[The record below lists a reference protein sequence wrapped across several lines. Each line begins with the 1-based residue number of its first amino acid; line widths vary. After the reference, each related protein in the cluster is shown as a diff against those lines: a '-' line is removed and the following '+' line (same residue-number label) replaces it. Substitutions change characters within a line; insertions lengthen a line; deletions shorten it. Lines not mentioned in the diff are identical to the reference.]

1 MSSNV
6 EVIIRTIDQSSTALG
21 QVDAKY
27 KAFSK
32 ELSGQAQ
39 AFSNI
44 QKQKAAALADEAEAV
59 GKVDAKYR
67 AFSDN
72 LSKQAQA
79 YNAVQKQKSMAL
91 AESKKAQEAA
101 TRAEQEAIRTQKANR
116 LSLTDVYSA
125 TQLAAQGLQKL
136 KQGYDFAKEG
146 AQIEFTAQKF
156 DRLAKTIGTTGDA
169 LKEKLLVAT
178 KGTMSEMD
186 AMASATDLVSLG
198 LVKTEADTVRL
209 SAVVSGLGM
218 DMNQLVLALSNQT
231 TMRFD
236 QLGVAVV
243 GFDEKVKALE
253 KTGMS
258 AQDAFTE
265 AFLQQAEEQLLK
277 VGNAADT
284 SLGQFQKMEAAT
296 KDLKVEFN
304 KFAAALIAPQLPE
317 LTEGLKQATWRVQ
330 NFTDIW
336 DEMNRL
342 RGDGFGGI
350 IMGLDDFNKLQDQAE
365 ANVRATQ
372 EAIEHATKAVEIGA
386 SRWDEMNTVL
396 ATTNTQLPLTEEQI
410 EEISDANSLFLGVLG
425 DVQSAQE
432 DYNTGM
438 AKARDELYEGK
449 IKTEEYSAKVDAL
462 AADYEEASARIVL
475 SIIEMKLAQGGWTD
489 AELAA
494 YLEIGKAQGVFTQKQ
509 VDMAKGAI
517 DMADDMV
524 SAYGDLEG
532 PLLHAGERAEDADV
546 AFGGMARAAAELGEG
561 LRKDAASGASALT
574 SALNGI
580 PTEINV
586 DVNIRVHGSLPKGI
600 MGGSSGTTLVQCF
613 VAGTLVTLSDG
624 TRKPIEQLQI
634 GDEVRS
640 YNIERRE
647 FVAGKVSK
655 IMSRDITEYLN
666 IDGVLVTEEHPFW
679 HVGRGEWVKAKAI
692 RRNDFLL
699 RDYGGT
705 KVVNFVFKVS
715 EPATVY
721 NLTVDG
727 EHNYFAGGV
736 LVHNKS
742 VDDFDSGATPHA
754 SGGMFTIPHA
764 YGNEGFMLGNGD
776 TASGGEKLAISP
788 KGQDFVDYDRLAAA
802 MPRIDYRAMARAM
815 DQVLQQ
821 RGY

>member
-350 IMGLDDFNKLQDQAE
+350 IMGLRQ
-365 ANVRATQ
+365 
-372 EAIEHATKAVEIGA
+372 
-386 SRWDEMNTVL
+386 
-396 ATTNTQLPLTEEQI
+396 
-410 EEISDANSLFLGVLG
+410 
-425 DVQSAQE
+425 
-432 DYNTGM
+432 
-438 AKARDELYEGK
+438 
-449 IKTEEYSAKVDAL
+449 
-462 AADYEEASARIVL
+462 
-475 SIIEMKLAQGGWTD
+475 
-489 AELAA
+489 
-494 YLEIGKAQGVFTQKQ
+494 
-509 VDMAKGAI
+509 
-517 DMADDMV
+517 
-524 SAYGDLEG
+524 
-532 PLLHAGERAEDADV
+532 
-546 AFGGMARAAAELGEG
+546 
-561 LRKDAASGASALT
+561 
-574 SALNGI
+574 
-580 PTEINV
+580 
-586 DVNIRVHGSLPKGI
+586 
-600 MGGSSGTTLVQCF
+600 
-613 VAGTLVTLSDG
+613 
-624 TRKPIEQLQI
+624 
-634 GDEVRS
+634 
-640 YNIERRE
+640 
-647 FVAGKVSK
+647 
-655 IMSRDITEYLN
+655 
-666 IDGVLVTEEHPFW
+666 
-679 HVGRGEWVKAKAI
+679 
-692 RRNDFLL
+692 
-699 RDYGGT
+699 
-705 KVVNFVFKVS
+705 
-715 EPATVY
+715 
-721 NLTVDG
+721 
-727 EHNYFAGGV
+727 
-736 LVHNKS
+736 
-742 VDDFDSGATPHA
+742 
-754 SGGMFTIPHA
+754 
-764 YGNEGFMLGNGD
+764 
-776 TASGGEKLAISP
+776 
-788 KGQDFVDYDRLAAA
+788 
-802 MPRIDYRAMARAM
+802 
-815 DQVLQQ
+815 
-821 RGY
+821 